1 MSARNVADFSLITSR
16 VAIDPETGCWLW
28 PVPPSG
34 TYGTTQINGK
44 PYRVHR
50 LAWELWSDQKIPDG
64 LLACHHCDNPPCCN
78 PDHIFIG
85 TIADN
90 AADMAR
96 KGRAPSAPGSKHHQ
110 AKLNE
115 AQVLEIRSST
125 ETRREAAARYG
136 VSPLTIKKIRVRETW
151 RHV

>member
-1 MSARNVADFSLITSR
+1 MSAQNVRDMSLITSR
-16 VAIDPETGCWLW
+16 VTVDPKTGCWLW
-28 PVPPSG
+28 PVPPSVK
-34 TYGTTQINGK
+34 YGTIQIEGK
-44 PYRVHR
+44 RHRVHR
-50 LAWELWSDQKIPDG
+50 LAWELWNGKEIPEG

-78 PDHIFIG
+78 PSHIFLG

-90 AADMAR
+90 AADMAA
-96 KGRAPSAPGSKHHQ
+96 KGRAPSAPGSLHHQ
-110 AKLNE
+110 AILNE
-115 AQVLEIRSST
+115 QQVLEIRSST